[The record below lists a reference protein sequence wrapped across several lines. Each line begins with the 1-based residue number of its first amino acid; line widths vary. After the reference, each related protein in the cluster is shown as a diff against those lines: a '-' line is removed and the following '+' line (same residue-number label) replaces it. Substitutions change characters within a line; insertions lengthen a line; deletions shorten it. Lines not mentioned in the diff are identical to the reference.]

1 MGTSS
6 LYKGPKSA
14 ALLPSDFTD
23 DNEELS
29 TIGGLESE
37 EETSDTDSTVGQEQ
51 NEDEGQSNSNE
62 NQTSTVTSGFQSAK
76 RNFTSSFG
84 GSTTKVK
91 TAIRSYV
98 KALGGHRQATQQA
111 KIARKVTGGIYY
123 LLSGSSEAV
132 KKKFEEAGIPVDG
145 RPVKD
150 VLSDICLHLAPAPNS
165 LEDAL
170 VMDSLMDA
178 MSELSETL
186 DVTEDILEV
195 INKEFLQQFLS
206 VFVKAYIFN
215 KIIRDCS
222 YGVLKKCESAKEIRD
237 GEKQIKD
244 IVDAIVDYVLPKCMV
259 EGTTPEEISKA
270 VDGMY
275 DACYQEAERI
285 K

>member
-14 ALLPSDFTD
+14 ALLPSDFTED
-23 DNEELS
+23 EENS
-29 TIGGLESE
+29 GIGGLSSE
-37 EETSDTDSTVGQEQ
+37 EIPAPDSSTDDEQ
-51 NEDEGQSNSNE
+51 DKDEEQGNSE
-62 NQTSTVTSGFQSAK
+62 ESKFATTTYFQSAK

-84 GSTTKVK
+84 GSTSKVK
-91 TAIRSYV
+91 TAIRGYV
-98 KALGGHRQATQQA
+98 KALGGHKQATQQA
-111 KIARKVTGGIYY
+111 KTAREVTGGMFY
-123 LLSGSSEAV
+123 LLSGSPETV

>member
-6 LYKGPKSA
+6 LYKGPKST
-14 ALLPSDFTD
+14 ALLPSDFTED
-23 DNEELS
+23 EENSGLGELS
-29 TIGGLESE
+29 PE
-37 EETSDTDSTVGQEQ
+37 EVSALDSPNDEEQ
-51 NEDEGQSNSNE
+51 DEDEKQGDSKEDQSASVT
-62 NQTSTVTSGFQSAK
+62 TSFQSAK

-84 GSTTKVK
+84 GSTPKVK
-91 TAIRSYV
+91 AAIRGYV
-98 KALGGHRQATQQA
+98 KALGGHSQATQQA
-111 KIARKVTGGIYY
+111 KIARKVTGGMFY
-123 LLSGSSEAV
+123 LFSGSPETV
-132 KKKFEEAGIPVDG
+132 KKKFEEAGIPIDG

-150 VLSDICLHLAPAPNS
+150 VLSDVCLYLVPAPDNI
-165 LEDAL
+165 EDAL

-186 DVTEDILEV
+186 DITEDLLEV
-195 INKEFLQQFLS
+195 INKEFQQQFLS

-222 YGVLKKCESAKEIRD
+222 YGVLKKCESAKEIRY

-244 IVDAIVDYVLPKCMV
+244 IVDAIVDYILPKCMV

-270 VDGMY
+270 VEGMY

>member
-14 ALLPSDFTD
+14 ALLPSDFTED
-23 DNEELS
+23 EENS
-29 TIGGLESE
+29 GMGGLSSE
-37 EETSDTDSTVGQEQ
+37 EVPDSDSPNDEEQ
-51 NEDEGQSNSNE
+51 NEDKGDTNE
-62 NQTSTVTSGFQSAK
+62 HQTARTNFQYAK

-84 GSTTKVK
+84 GSTSKVK
-91 TAIRSYV
+91 KAISGYV

-111 KIARKVTGGIYY
+111 KTARKVTGGMYY
-123 LLSGSSEAV
+123 LLSGSPEAV
-132 KKKFEEAGIPVDG
+132 KKKFEEVGIPVDD

-150 VLSDICLHLAPAPNS
+150 VLSDICLHLAPSPDS

-186 DVTEDILEV
+186 DVTEDLLEV
-195 INKEFLQQFLS
+195 INKEFLQQFLG
-206 VFVKAYIFN
+206 VFIKAYIFN
-215 KIIRDCS
+215 KLIRDCS

-259 EGTTPEEISKA
+259 ERTTPEEISKA
-270 VDGMY
+270 VEGIY